1 MAQVPW
7 GSAGRWLCPAPY
19 LIGLPDG
26 PEGDP
31 HRAHHGVPDEP
42 LVPHLHGQAQVQ
54 SIDLTGDRKGIRL
67 PTMKLTPS
75 QVTPSQQ
82 PPGTTPAST
91 CPLRPRTQVSPPH
104 LVSGQWGAPRVI
116 YGGEGE
122 QQGWGS
128 SGVPLDTHNMKS
140 CSQEGR
146 LPRTAMV
153 VLLTFCTFRVT

>member
-1 MAQVPW
+1 M
-7 GSAGRWLCPAPY
+7 
-19 LIGLPDG
+19 
-26 PEGDP
+26 
-31 HRAHHGVPDEP
+31 
-42 LVPHLHGQAQVQ
+42 
-54 SIDLTGDRKGIRL
+54 
-67 PTMKLTPS
+67 
-75 QVTPSQQ
+75 
-82 PPGTTPAST
+82 
-91 CPLRPRTQVSPPH
+91 SPPH
-104 LVSGQWGAPRVI
+104 LGSGQWGAPRVI